1 MAEYEV
7 YVELEGDVDID
18 IDFSDYTFKEILIIL
33 WKVIRGQKVTFE
45 EIPVELGGDTYVEIE
60 PQDRY

>member
-1 MAEYEV
+1 MSEYEV
-7 YVELEGDVDID
+7 YVELEGDVDVNVY
-18 IDFSDYTFKEILIIL
+18 FSDYTFKEILIIL

-60 PQDRY
+60 RY

>member
-7 YVELEGDVDID
+7 DVHLEGETDVEID
-18 IDFSDYTFKEILIIL
+18 MKQFTYREVLKLIKQILL
-33 WKVIRGQKVTFE
+33 GQTVTFE
-45 EIPVELGGDTYVEIE
+45 DVYVELGGETYVEIE

>member
-7 YVELEGDVDID
+7 YVELEGDVDIG
-18 IDFSDYTFKEILIIL
+18 IDFSIYTFKEILILL

-60 PQDRY
+60 RY

>member
-7 YVELEGDVDID
+7 DVHLEGETDVEID
-18 IDFSDYTFKEILIIL
+18 MKQFTYKEILILL
-33 WKVIRGQKVTFE
+33 WKVIRGQIVTFE
-45 EIPVELGGDTYVEIE
+45 DVYVELGGETYVEIE

>member
-18 IDFSDYTFKEILIIL
+18 IDFSIYTFKEILSLL

-60 PQDRY
+60 RY

>member
-7 YVELEGDVDID
+7 DVHLEGETDVEIDMKQFTYREVLKLIKQILLGQTVTFEDVYVELGSE
-18 IDFSDYTFKEILIIL
+18 
-33 WKVIRGQKVTFE
+33 
-45 EIPVELGGDTYVEIE
+45 TYVEIE